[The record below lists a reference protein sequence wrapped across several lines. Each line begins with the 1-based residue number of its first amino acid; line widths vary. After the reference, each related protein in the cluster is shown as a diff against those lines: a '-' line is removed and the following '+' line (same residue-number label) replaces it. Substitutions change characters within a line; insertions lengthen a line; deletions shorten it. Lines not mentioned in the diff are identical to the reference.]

1 MKTNHILATGLLAG
15 GLLFGTAK
23 AQELIEVPIDSS
35 LSQEQVAED
44 TASVPVLPVKYT
56 GKDSLYDAAPIRQT
70 AVRGLTAKQ
79 IKALNKKYPDGIS
92 VNSTAFDM
100 TVEDSLIVLDVID
113 RAVAYT
119 IEFDSLNAEEKK
131 FINFEA
137 YRIRKSIEDAVKSY
151 NGMVEDGK
159 LTTEEIS
166 NLLQPKYALPTAD
179 LNRLKESLPKDSYD
193 LILSAQNN
201 FNNYIDRVTSTTQS
215 AVAQALK
222 TAWYKNWKFTVP
234 ATAALGTAAY
244 FLGNGGKKNG
254 KEKVYNTGDWTNN
267 TH

>member
-15 GLLFGTAK
+15 GLLFSIAK
-23 AQELIEVPIDSS
+23 AQELTEVPIDSS
-35 LSQEQVAED
+35 LSQKQVAED
-44 TASVPVLPVKYT
+44 TTSIPVLPVKYT

-70 AVRGLTAKQ
+70 AIRGLTEKQ

-92 VNSTAFDM
+92 VNSNDFDM
-100 TVEDSLIVLDVID
+100 TVEDSLGVLDVID

-137 YRIRKSIEDAVKSY
+137 YRIRKSIEDAVISY

-201 FNNYIDRVTSTTQS
+201 FNNYIDRVTSTTQA

-222 TAWYKNWKFTVP
+222 TAWYKRPVFLIP
-234 ATAALGTAAY
+234 TAAAVGTAAY
-244 FLGNGGKKNG
+244 FLGHKGKKGTEQKGGINGGQG
-254 KEKVYNTGDWTNN
+254 VY
-267 TH
+267 

>member
-15 GLLFGTAK
+15 GLLFSTAK
-23 AQELIEVPIDSS
+23 AQELREVPTTS
-35 LSQEQVAED
+35 LSVQEQVAED
-44 TASVPVLPVKYT
+44 TTSVPLLPVKYT
-56 GKDSLYDAAPIRQT
+56 GTDSLYDAAPIRQT
-70 AVRGLTAKQ
+70 TVRGLTAKQ

-92 VNSTAFDM
+92 VNSNAFDM
-100 TVEDSLIVLDVID
+100 TVEDSLDVLDVID

-131 FINFEA
+131 LINFEV

-151 NGMVEDGK
+151 NGMVKDGK
-159 LTTEEIS
+159 LTSEEIS

-201 FNNYIDRVTSTTQS
+201 FNNYIDRVTDITQA

-222 TAWYKNWKFTVP
+222 TSWYKNWKFTVP
-234 ATAALGTAAY
+234 ATAAVGTATY
-244 FLGNGGKKNG
+244 LITKRKGG
-254 KEKVYNTGDWTNN
+254 KEKVYNTGDWSNN
-267 TH
+267 TY